1 MMEGNNGAMNLQMA
15 IQEYIARRYRHSADP
30 DLLEPNA
37 IAKRLSQG
45 VRPAQIWL
53 ASDPADDEDALDGAA
68 DFIVDMDSDDGADAA
83 EFAAAAGLKAEYV
96 LVDRVD
102 EEDPRLVWVIPLIN
116 NECIQDRTAL
126 VIDQTPLGVAM
137 AAWPHFRIRIPVH
150 VLDVPLKSLPIS
162 MSQMIIANRE
172 NPDMGVVRGQDP
184 QDARNKRIVDRHV
197 RDMLETFL
205 VWSLACRQLPPLHVA
220 GSSGLKRT
228 PSRGELLR
236 QVAQALGV
244 NPVEA
249 GQLIEGTAK
258 PTEAQR
264 AALQAAGVSLES
276 AAGRELTLPA
286 DLLVEVEQP
295 AWRQAILYYAE
306 THGIQILPA
315 RMALAQDAFELAAR
329 PSGHGREAWRG
340 ALAQVVAGL
349 E

>member
-1 MMEGNNGAMNLQMA
+1 MMEGNDGVMNLQTT
-15 IQEYIARRYRHSADP
+15 IQEYITRRYRHSADA

-37 IAKRLSQG
+37 ISERLSQG
-45 VRPAQIWL
+45 VGPAQIWL
-53 ASDPADDEDALDGAA
+53 ASDPDDDEDVADGAA
-68 DFIVDMDSDDGADAA
+68 DFIDDMDSIDDADTA
-83 EFAAAAGLKAEYV
+83 ECDAVSGSKAEYV

-102 EEDPRLVWVIPLIN
+102 EEDPRLVWVIPLVN
-116 NECIQDRTAL
+116 NEYIQDGTAL

-137 AAWPHFRIRIPVH
+137 TAWPRSRMRIPVH

-162 MSQMIIANRE
+162 TAQMIIANRE
-172 NPDMGVVRGQDP
+172 NPDMGVVRGQVP
-184 QDARNKRIVDRHV
+184 QVARDKRIIDRYVH
-197 RDMLETFL
+197 DMLETFL
-205 VWSLACRQLPPLHVA
+205 VWSLACAQLPPLHVA
-220 GSSGLKRT
+220 GSSSLRRT

-236 QVAQALGV
+236 QVVQTLGV
-244 NPVEA
+244 DPVEA
-249 GQLIEGTAK
+249 GQLIEGDAK
-258 PTEAQR
+258 LTEVQR

-276 AAGRELTLPA
+276 AVGRELTLPV

-295 AWRQAILYYAE
+295 AWRQATLYYAQ
-306 THGIQILPA
+306 THGIQIPSA